1 MIMMPGLCMI
11 AVTYLSSDLFL
22 IRFVWLIHLRILSG
36 QTSEEFLLN
45 LINIRSGYGKL
56 W

>member
-1 MIMMPGLCMI
+1 MMLGLCMI
-11 AVTYLSSDLFL
+11 ALMYLSSDLFL
-22 IRFVWLIHLRILSG
+22 IRFVWLIHPSVLSG
-36 QTSEEFLLN
+36 HTSEKFLLN

>member
-1 MIMMPGLCMI
+1 MIMMLGSCMI
-11 AVTYLSSDLFL
+11 VLTYLSSDLFL
-22 IRFVWLIHLRILSG
+22 IRFVWLIHPSILSSH
-36 QTSEEFLLN
+36 TSEKFLLN